1 VLHLRLIILSVEGN
15 VPHQQRNALNN
26 QLHNIK
32 IKPTQSFINAH
43 RDRVCMRI
51 FIGINTRTCMSIYV
65 CTAFLKKFYPFSS
78 ELLEMSNPHLEHL
91 NPLPPSPIHTL
102 AAEPNHIKPHGTRS
116 PRPCKPQSKPH
127 WISGSGG
134 QANRSDR
141 PGPHTAVK
149 YTSRREADRCRT
161 CGAGDE
167 NAHRFLR
174 HGCRWGGFAKV
185 LEARGVGGVVLEEA
199 TPTG

>member
-1 VLHLRLIILSVEGN
+1 
-15 VPHQQRNALNN
+15 
-26 QLHNIK
+26 
-32 IKPTQSFINAH
+32 
-43 RDRVCMRI
+43 
-51 FIGINTRTCMSIYV
+51 
-65 CTAFLKKFYPFSS
+65 
-78 ELLEMSNPHLEHL
+78 MSNPHLEHL

-185 LEARGVGGVVLEEA
+185 LEARGVGEWFWRRRHPQDSEPEGMGGRYLTTSSLWLWKPVARLR
-199 TPTG
+199 